1 MVTEGLYCIHDDE
14 ESVYETLESL
24 EDKEASKGRA
34 LFYSL
39 QIEDKV
45 GAATLRV
52 LLSCLEVDWRPTR
65 PG

>member
-34 LFYSL
+34 LLYFL
-39 QIEDKV
+39 QIEDEV
-45 GAATLRV
+45 GAATL
-52 LLSCLEVDWRPTR
+52 
-65 PG
+65 